1 MKETIYEP
9 QLNMLRIDYRTGGDQ
24 LGASFLFSSIIITS
38 ILSDEMRD
46 ENSSSRELVFKY
58 DRHATEFI
66 KFCAYNKTS
75 FALAMYKGGFI
86 GSNMI
91 FNSTDFS
98 RCILCIFLRRWIC

>member
-58 DRHATEFI
+58 DRHVTEFI
-66 KFCAYNKTS
+66 KFCAYNKPPLHLQCTKEV
-75 FALAMYKGGFI
+75 L
-86 GSNMI
+86 
-91 FNSTDFS
+91 
-98 RCILCIFLRRWIC
+98 LRQL